1 MMKLSVSDTQF
12 SCIPLIANKGLFLS
26 YALTIKI
33 SIMVFQINQ
42 IERTY
47 LVYCLNLMWQ
57 TAHSTETKNKPPAVD
72 IT

>member
-1 MMKLSVSDTQF
+1 
-12 SCIPLIANKGLFLS
+12 
-26 YALTIKI
+26 
-33 SIMVFQINQ
+33 MVFQINQ

-57 TAHSTETKNKPPAVD
+57 TDHSSETKNKPPAVD